1 MVMVMLRWTCL
12 MMTFLIT
19 LVMLMRRMET
29 YLITLVPPNS
39 ELLSLSSSRF
49 SFARTEDSPA
59 VKILMMM
66 LIMMRMMMMAI
77 YIL

>member
-1 MVMVMLRWTCL
+1 MMVVETYMITLLMLIIVTY
-12 MMTFLIT
+12 LIT
-19 LVMLMRRMET
+19 LLMLMET

-59 VKILMMM
+59 E
-66 LIMMRMMMMAI
+66 R
-77 YIL
+77 Y